1 MRGELARSIIVVR
14 GFYTDERVVAN
25 IASLA
30 EDVAGRCDVV
40 FLYDAK
46 PAKVDTRQLPANV
59 PSVSFHQDNWVKYK
73 QPDPYNKTFIPG
85 NEETMFL
92 MFQEQCPDYDFYWFI
107 EYDVEYTGNWWQLFD
122 AFASSQADLLAT
134 SMVGYEDYPSW
145 GLWKSLTP
153 PAGATL
159 EDADK
164 IRSFLPVCRFSAR
177 ALEELRARLA
187 EGWSGHPEAL
197 VATLLKRAGHQIEDI
212 GGDGDFVTPANRNRF
227 YSNNRFD
234 PDLVPGT
241 FVFRPKMRE
250 PGSIPD
256 MLWHPVKPDDV
267 VVWDTRLGFW
277 QRLVER
283 CRGWVHRLIGVGKRG

>member
-1 MRGELARSIIVVR
+1 MNSVIVIR

-25 IASLA
+25 IAKLA
-30 EDVAGRCDVV
+30 ADVSGRCDVM

-46 PAKVDTRQLPANV
+46 PAKVDLREV
-59 PSVSFHQDNWVKYK
+59 PDGVPCVRFHQDDWVRYK
-73 QPDPYNKTFIPG
+73 KPDPYNKTFIPG

-92 MFQEQCPDYDFYWFI
+92 MFWDQYPDYDYYWFI
-107 EYDVEYTGNWWQLFD
+107 EYDVEYTGDWWRFFK
-122 AFASSQADLLAT
+122 AFETSTADLLAT
-134 SMVGYEDYPSW
+134 SMVSYVDYPNW

-153 PAGATL
+153 PAGVAL
-159 EDADK
+159 SDSEK
-164 IRSFLPVCRFSAR
+164 VRSFLPVCRFSTG

-197 VATLLKRAGHQIEDI
+197 TATLLKRAGHEIEDV
-212 GGDGDFVTPANRNRF
+212 GGDGEFVSSANRNRF
-227 YSNNRFD
+227 YKNNRFD

-250 PGSIPD
+250 PGTIAN

-267 VVWDTRLGFW
+267 VVWDTQLNFW
-277 QRLVER
+277 QRLKQ
-283 CRGWVHRLIGVGKRG
+283 RGRKWLHRQRGGQKWLV